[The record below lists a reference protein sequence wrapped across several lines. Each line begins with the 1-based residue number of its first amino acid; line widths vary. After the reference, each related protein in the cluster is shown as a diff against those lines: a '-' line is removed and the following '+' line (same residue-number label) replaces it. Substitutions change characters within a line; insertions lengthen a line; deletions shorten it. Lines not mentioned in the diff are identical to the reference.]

1 MVSLREQPRGLRRR
15 QIGGRGSR
23 SRSDLRRLPPAA
35 GNRFH
40 TLTEPWRPTFTSA
53 VTPAIRGGGALAP
66 PLQLWRRRSFSGLVQ
81 DQAGLTLFWEIGGF
95 PDLLDLRQQEAPK
108 LQTSPQLT
116 GWKLSRVFVRLDPSL
131 EGKIH
136 KTCVAAPLESQNS
149 SARRR
154 PVSRVFSPVSSPHCS
169 WQ

>member
-1 MVSLREQPRGLRRR
+1 M
-15 QIGGRGSR
+15 
-23 SRSDLRRLPPAA
+23 
-35 GNRFH
+35 
-40 TLTEPWRPTFTSA
+40 
-53 VTPAIRGGGALAP
+53 AP

-81 DQAGLTLFWEIGGF
+81 DQAGLALFWEIGGF

-136 KTCVAAPLESQNS
+136 KTCVAAPLEVAGSRWKSQNS

-154 PVSRVFSPVSSPHCS
+154 PVSRVFSPVSSPHS
-169 WQ
+169 AATEKSAVRSGQLTRPPAEDFHAPDEREREKAASSAAETPQSSRRN